1 MELESVTH
9 KLLQKQNRAV
19 QKLEGENAKIAILR
33 WFAESQWDVVTLMS
47 LPCEDFCTSGSE
59 SSKVKRLVKL
69 DLTPLTKSAAFAT
82 GWKKLRIEGRPQAQH
97 SEQSIE
103 LVIQPRPIPAPR
115 RTSSPTTTTTTTTTT
130 NSGGTTTVT
139 TTTSSNEPQ
148 VGVAVPCV
156 AKQQCMARIWG
167 KGSGNERCSKIST
180 VGDYCSS
187 HHKKAKNGE
196 TPCKLV
202 GGIKQGLWMGRIDT
216 YQDGL
221 FGIPPYKDDAGCIR
235 IIWNS
240 DEMKK
245 IVAEDVSRGT
255 AFNEPKPSQT
265 TLEEWTFAGNSYY
278 IEPDSREIYNRETF
292 EVIGGWRGTR
302 QTGRPYIN

>member
-1 MELESVTH
+1 MESSATH
-9 KLLQKQNRAV
+9 QLLKKQNRV
-19 QKLEGENAKIAILR
+19 VKKLEEENAKIAILA
-33 WFAESQWDVVTLMS
+33 WFDESQWDIDTLMS

-59 SSKVKRLVKL
+59 SSNVKRLVKL
-69 DLTPLTKSAAFAT
+69 ALTPLTKPVAFAT
-82 GWKKLRIEGRPQAQH
+82 AWKRLRTEGRPPAQH
-97 SEQSIE
+97 SEESIV
-103 LVIQPRPIPAPR
+103 LVLQTRPIPAPR
-115 RTSSPTTTTTTTTTT
+115 RTPSPTTTTTTTTH
-130 NSGGTTTVT
+130 SGGTTTVT
-139 TTTSSNEPQ
+139 TTTSSNEPH
-148 VGVAVPCV
+148 VELVMVAEPCV
-156 AKQQCMARIWG
+156 SKRQCMARIWG
-167 KGSGNERCSKIST
+167 KGSGNDRCSKIST

-187 HHKKAKNGE
+187 HHNKAKNGE

-202 GGIKQGLWMGRIDT
+202 GGQKQGLWMGRIDT

-221 FGIPPYKDDAGCIR
+221 FGIPPYKDDTGCVR
-235 IIWNS
+235 IVWNS
-240 DEMKK
+240 DKMKQ